1 MLKSAGENQL
11 KSRQTNK
18 LTSEQT
24 IKPTIEQTNIQK
36 NVYNSK
42 IDFADDGKFAQ
53 VSEVRQE
60 PRCSSQAGKNRS
72 ESRREKAE
80 LSHAPRF
87 SLALTAWTT
96 AIVPATTPCRPVTQ
110 V

>member
-1 MLKSAGENQL
+1 MI
-11 KSRQTNK
+11 
-18 LTSEQT
+18 EQT
-24 IKPTIEQTNIQK
+24 IKLKNRTDKHTK